1 MNKMNS
7 KTVTL
12 EEYLVAQDEA
22 IMGMVEA
29 MRMLNRTEEDEETML
44 MMLDL
49 IVQVTTKIQGILFGE
64 DAEDG
69 EDEME
74 DMQEDECLY
83 DPLMVIVDEDGR

>member
-12 EEYLVAQDEA
+12 EEYLVAQDAA

-83 DPLMVIVDEDGR
+83 DPLMVIDDEDGR

>member
-7 KTVTL
+7 KTGTL

-64 DAEDG
+64 DAGD
-69 EDEME
+69 DEME
-74 DMQEDECLY
+74 TMPEDESFY
-83 DPLMVIVDEDGR
+83 DPLMVIDDEDGR